1 MEDFVVL
8 SILDVQVDKR
18 KYDKRQVQCY
28 VMLGGECVDNLIL
41 GSHSAQVQGS
51 EAGLMGID
59 GSDQEERGSEDG
71 FQQNNKQQTGAKRTK
86 IPLYG

>member
-1 MEDFVVL
+1 
-8 SILDVQVDKR
+8 
-18 KYDKRQVQCY
+18 
-28 VMLGGECVDNLIL
+28 
-41 GSHSAQVQGS
+41 VQGS

-71 FQQNNKQQTGAKRTK
+71 FQQKNKQQTGAKRTK